1 MKHQITV
8 RYEVPKEELAPGAD
22 LHGLEEKIGL
32 ELKALE
38 KRNPGSTLNTKKEN
52 PDKDKQPI
60 LASIIIWVFTHLIQ
74 GVELAKFAVEVTLV
88 IVSISHLVAMF
99 IKKPKTGV
107 VIVVIDSHEIGLPA
121 TREEIEKAVK
131 EALAKPK

>member
-1 MKHQITV
+1 MKHQIIV
-8 RYEVPKEELAPGAD
+8 RYEMPKGELAPGAD

-32 ELKALE
+32 ELKELE
-38 KRNPGSTLNTKKEN
+38 KRNPGSTLTTKKED
-52 PDKDKQPI
+52 PDKDKQSI
-60 LASIIIWVFTHLIQ
+60 LASIIIWMFTHPIQ
-74 GVELAKFAVEVTLV
+74 AVELAKFALELTLV

-99 IKKPKTGV
+99 IKKPQKGV
-107 VIVVIDSHEIGLPA
+107 VIVVVDAQKIGLPA